1 MYTLHDITLL
11 NMKQVM
17 EDYIRE
23 EEANVTRQGHY
34 NFFYNRI
41 STMLSGIPIE
51 YPKETQGGTFM
62 IV

>member
-1 MYTLHDITLL
+1 
-11 NMKQVM
+11 MKQVM

-41 STMLSGIPIE
+41 STMLSGIPLE
-51 YPKETQGGTFM
+51 YPKETQWGTFM